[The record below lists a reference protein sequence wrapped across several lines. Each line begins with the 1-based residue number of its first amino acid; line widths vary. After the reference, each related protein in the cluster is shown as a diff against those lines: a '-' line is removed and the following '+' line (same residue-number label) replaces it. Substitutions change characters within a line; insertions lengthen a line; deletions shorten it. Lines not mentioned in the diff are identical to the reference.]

1 MNQMTL
7 CATRRSSVR
16 KLADSIAHHL
26 FRLTIRRPHAVY
38 CMSGSNYPYIA
49 MQTSTHSKETTAQR
63 VASVSNDGF
72 LLFLGKRVRELRNRR
87 GLTRKMMAREADVSE
102 RHLAQLEAGEGNV
115 SIVLLRRIAAALHVS
130 LAELFAAEAETR
142 HEKILIQRF
151 LERLPAHR
159 VEDAMLR
166 LQREF
171 GEEEEARRK
180 RVALIGLRG
189 AGKST
194 LGLRLGQ
201 ELNVPFIEMDQEIEK
216 DTGMPLGEIF
226 SLYGQTGYRA
236 IERRTLERVLGEQK
250 RAILSVGGGVVSEKE
265 TYDYLLSNC
274 YTVWIKAHPE
284 EHMARVIAQ
293 GDLRAIAGG
302 NQAMLDLRGILE
314 AREPLY
320 RKADMYLDTS
330 GNTVDESFAKLKAA
344 LQTDAK

>member
-1 MNQMTL
+1 MAAQTTTPL
-7 CATRRSSVR
+7 KGT
-16 KLADSIAHHL
+16 
-26 FRLTIRRPHAVY
+26 
-38 CMSGSNYPYIA
+38 GSP
-49 MQTSTHSKETTAQR
+49 R
-63 VASVSNDGF
+63 VAAALNDGF
-72 LLFLGKRVRELRNRR
+72 LLALGKRVRELRNRR
-87 GLTRKMMAREADVSE
+87 GLTRRMMAREAEVSE

-130 LAELFAAEAETR
+130 LAELFAAEVETR
-142 HEKILIQRF
+142 HEKVLIQRF
-151 LERLPAHR
+151 LERIPAHR
-159 VEDAMLR
+159 VEDAMSR
-166 LQREF
+166 LLREF
-171 GEEEEARRK
+171 GDEEAVRRK
-180 RVALIGLRG
+180 RTALIGLRG

-194 LGLRLGQ
+194 LGSRLGA
-201 ELNVPFIEMDQEIEK
+201 EMNVPFIELDGEIEK

-236 IERRTLERVLGEQK
+236 IEQRSLERVLHEQE

-274 YTVWIKAHPE
+274 YTVWIKARPE

-302 NQAMLDLRGILE
+302 NQAMDDLRRILE

-330 GNTVDESFAKLKAA
+330 GSSVDESLAKLKAA
-344 LQTDAK
+344 LQASEKQNEK

>member
-1 MNQMTL
+1 MQTT
-7 CATRRSSVR
+7 TRT
-16 KLADSIAHHL
+16 KE
-26 FRLTIRRPHAVY
+26 
-38 CMSGSNYPYIA
+38 SGS
-49 MQTSTHSKETTAQR
+49 QR
-63 VASVSNDGF
+63 VTGVSNDGF
-72 LLFLGKRVRELRNRR
+72 LLSLGKRVRELRNRR
-87 GLTRKMMAREADVSE
+87 GMTRKMMAREADVSE

-159 VEDAMLR
+159 VEDAMSR
-166 LQREF
+166 LLREF
-171 GEEEEARRK
+171 GDEEAARRK

-194 LGLRLGQ
+194 LGSRLGQ
-201 ELNVPFIEMDQEIEK
+201 EMNIPFIELDREIEK

-226 SLYGQTGYRA
+226 SLYGQAGYRA
-236 IERRTLERVLGEQK
+236 IERRSLERVLHEQEG
-250 RAILSVGGGVVSEKE
+250 AILSAGGGVVSEKE

-274 YTVWIKAHPE
+274 YTVWIKARPE

-302 NQAMLDLRGILE
+302 NQAMEDLRRILE

-320 RKADMYLDTS
+320 RKADTYLDTS
-330 GNTVDESFAKLKAA
+330 GNSVEESFVKLKAA
-344 LQTDAK
+344 LQVKQE

>member
-1 MNQMTL
+1 
-7 CATRRSSVR
+7 
-16 KLADSIAHHL
+16 
-26 FRLTIRRPHAVY
+26 
-38 CMSGSNYPYIA
+38 
-49 MQTSTHSKETTAQR
+49 MQTSTHSKEASQR
-63 VASVSNDGF
+63 TVVLSNDGF

-87 GLTRKMMAREADVSE
+87 GMTRKMMAREADVSE

-115 SIVLLRRIAAALHVS
+115 SIVLLRRIAAAVNVS
-130 LAELFAAEAETR
+130 LAELFAAETETR
-142 HEKILIQRF
+142 HEKVLIQRF

-159 VEDAMLR
+159 VEDAMFR
-166 LQREF
+166 LLREF
-171 GEEEEARRK
+171 GDEEVERRK

-194 LGLRLGQ
+194 LGSRLGQ
-201 ELNVPFIEMDQEIEK
+201 EMNLPFIELDGEIEK

-226 SLYGQTGYRA
+226 SLYGQAGYRS
-236 IERRTLERVLGEQK
+236 IERRSLERVLQEHEH
-250 RAILSVGGGVVSEKE
+250 AILSVGGGVVSEKE

-274 YTVWIKAHPE
+274 YTVWIKARPE

-302 NQAMLDLRGILE
+302 NQAMEDLRRILE

-330 GNTVDESFAKLKAA
+330 GHRVEESFAKLKAA
-344 LQTDAK
+344 LQAKQE

>member
-1 MNQMTL
+1 MRYT
-7 CATRRSSVR
+7 AGARFAPS
-16 KLADSIAHHL
+16 
-26 FRLTIRRPHAVY
+26 LT
-38 CMSGSNYPYIA
+38 GA
-49 MQTSTHSKETTAQR
+49 MQTSAHSKDTPSLRPAIL
-63 VASVSNDGF
+63 SNDGF

-87 GLTRKMMAREADVSE
+87 GMTRKMMAREAEVSE

-115 SIVLLRRIAAALHVS
+115 SIVLLRRIAAAVNVS
-130 LAELFAAEAETR
+130 LSELFAPEAETPR
-142 HEKILIQRF
+142 EKLLIERF

-159 VEDAMLR
+159 VEDAMFR
-166 LQREF
+166 LLREF
-171 GEEEEARRK
+171 GDEEVQRRR

-201 ELNVPFIEMDQEIEK
+201 EMNIPFIELDGEIEK

-236 IERRTLERVLGEQK
+236 IERRSLERVLHEQQ

-265 TYDYLLSNC
+265 TYDYLLLNC
-274 YTVWIKAHPE
+274 YTVWIKARPE

-302 NQAMLDLRGILE
+302 HQAMDDLRRILE

-330 GNTVDESFAKLKAA
+330 GDTVDESFRKLKTA
-344 LQTDAK
+344 LDTKQE